1 MSSDS
6 QKQLILVV
14 DDQPINIKL
23 LQRKLEREGYDVLTA
38 YNGQECLDIVAKT
51 PPDLI
56 LLDVMMPE
64 MDGIETCE
72 KLKANEA
79 TETIPVIFITAKSSK
94 EGKLEGLGV
103 GAVDYI
109 TKPIDLEET
118 LARVKTQLRIQEIYR
133 ENIELQTQMGEIRRS
148 AAVGAITQGIAHNLN
163 NLLGVVV
170 GYLDLLRNGYDSP
183 DMVKRSVSL
192 MDQAIQRM
200 VNIIR
205 HLSSIATSERVQ
217 ISPLELRILVEST
230 LERFRDEYEVNQEIE
245 VHNRAPETFKFEAN
259 SEVFE
264 SVLLK
269 LLVNAWEA
277 YPKNTPDEAKTIA
290 IDCQISN
297 DGKNLLIKVLDEGPG
312 IPADIVEHV
321 FDPFITSKT
330 SVGRG
335 LGLTMARHAMRNLK
349 GDLTLTDRDGKGAV
363 ATIIHPIKQP
373 VVDAI
378 ADPKNAPHA
387 PHGSSILAAAGKKVP
402 SNTAR
407 HD

>member
-1 MSSDS
+1 VPPESK
-6 QKQLILVV
+6 KQLILVV

-38 YNGQECLDIVAKT
+38 YNGQECLKIVEET

-72 KLKANEA
+72 KLKEKEE

-133 ENIELQTQMGEIRRS
+133 ENIELQTQLGEIRRS

-205 HLSSIATSERVQ
+205 HLSSIATNERVQ
-217 ISPLELRILVEST
+217 IFDLKALSLVEDT
-230 LERFRDEYEVNQEIE
+230 VERFRDEYEVPLEIPINSQIPDSFVFE
-245 VHNRAPETFKFEAN
+245 SNR
-259 SEVFE
+259 EVFE
-264 SVLLK
+264 NALIK

-277 YPKNTPDEAKTIA
+277 YPKNTPDEDKTIA
-290 IDCQISN
+290 IDCELSDDSN
-297 DGKNLLIKVLDEGPG
+297 SVIIKVVDEGPG
-312 IPADIVEHV
+312 LPADIREHV

-335 LGLTMARHAMRNLK
+335 LGLTMARHSIRNLK
-349 GDLTLTDRDGKGAV
+349 GDLTLVDRKGQGCV
-363 ATIIHPIKQP
+363 ATIIHPKKQP
-373 VVDAI
+373 VIDNI
-378 ADPKNAPHA
+378 SKPEGGTHT
-387 PHGSSILAAAGKKVP
+387 HQGSAILAGPGNEIASDV
-402 SNTAR
+402 AR

>member
-1 MSSDS
+1 MPPEAK
-6 QKQLILVV
+6 KQLILVV

-38 YNGQECLDIVAKT
+38 YNGQECLNIVAQT

-72 KLKANEA
+72 RLKQNEA

-205 HLSSIATSERVQ
+205 HLSSIATSEKVF
-217 ISPLELRILVEST
+217 ISPVELKILIDDS
-230 LERFRDEYEVNQEIE
+230 LERFRDEYDVTEEINVE
-245 VHNRAPETFKFEAN
+245 SSVPEKFSFESN

-264 SVLLK
+264 GVMLK
-269 LLVNAWEA
+269 LLVNAWES
-277 YPKNTPDEAKTIA
+277 YPKTTPDEEKHITVA
-290 IDCQISN
+290 CSISN
-297 DGKNLLIKVLDEGPG
+297 DGDNVVVKVLDEGSG
-312 IPADIVEHV
+312 IPADIREHI

-335 LGLTMARHAMRNLK
+335 LGLTMARHVIRNLK
-349 GDLTLTDRDGKGAV
+349 GELTVQNRASKGCV
-363 ATIIHPIKQP
+363 ATIVHPLKQP
-373 VVDAI
+373 VIEPI
-378 ADPKNAPHA
+378 APGSHLPHA
-387 PHGSSILAAAGKKVP
+387 PQGESIIPAANRSIP
-402 SNTAR
+402 SRASR

>member
-1 MSSDS
+1 MPPESK
-6 QKQLILVV
+6 KQLILVV

-23 LQRKLEREGYDVLTA
+23 LQRKLEREGYEVLTA
-38 YNGQECLDIVAKT
+38 FNGQECLNIVSQRK
-51 PPDLI
+51 PDLI

-72 KLKANEA
+72 KLKENEE

-133 ENIELQTQMGEIRRS
+133 ENIELQTQLGEIRRS

-205 HLSSIATSERVQ
+205 HLSSIATNERVQ
-217 ISPLELRILVEST
+217 ISPLQIGILIDGA
-230 LERFRDEYEVNQEIE
+230 LERFKDEYDVEME
-245 VHNRAPETFKFEAN
+245 APVEYSIPESYKFEAN

-269 LLVNAWEA
+269 LLVNAWES
-277 YPKNTPDEAKTIA
+277 YPKSTEDENKKIA
-290 IDCQISN
+290 LKVKLSDDAQT
-297 DGKNLLIKVLDEGPG
+297 LLVKVLDEGNG
-312 IPADIVEHV
+312 IPADIRDHI

-349 GDLTLTDRDGKGAV
+349 GDLTLVNRADTGCV
-363 ATIIHPIKQP
+363 ATMHHPVKQP
-373 VVDAI
+373 TIEPVIPNSGSTHQSQGASLISTRTENI
-378 ADPKNAPHA
+378 A
-387 PHGSSILAAAGKKVP
+387 SSV
-402 SNTAR
+402 SR

>member
-1 MSSDS
+1 MSSNPK
-6 QKQLILVV
+6 KQLILVV

-38 YNGQECLDIVAKT
+38 YNGQECLNIVAET

-72 KLKANEA
+72 KLKEKEE

-133 ENIELQTQMGEIRRS
+133 ENIELQEQLGEIRRS

-205 HLSSIATSERVQ
+205 HLSSIATNERVQ
-217 ISPLELRILVEST
+217 IAPLELKVLLDST
-230 LERFRDEYEVNQEIE
+230 LERFREEYEVTTEIPLD
-245 VHNRAPETFKFEAN
+245 NKAPDTFKFEAN
-259 SEVFE
+259 AEVFE
-264 SVLLK
+264 GVLLK

-277 YPKNTPDEAKTIA
+277 YPKNTPAEDKDISIEAQVSDNGDAVIVR
-290 IDCQISN
+290 
-297 DGKNLLIKVLDEGPG
+297 VLDEGPG
-312 IPADIVEHV
+312 LSDEIRDHV

-349 GDLTLTDRDGKGAV
+349 GDLKLADRADKGCV

-373 VVDAI
+373 AI
-378 ADPKNAPHA
+378 EPVSTQHSSKHQSQ
-387 PHGSSILAAAGKKVP
+387 GSSILEGVAKKIP
-402 SNTAR
+402 SSATR

>member
-1 MSSDS
+1 MPTETN
-6 QKQLILVV
+6 KPLILVV

-23 LQRKLEREGYDVLTA
+23 LQRKLEREGFDVLTA
-38 YNGQECLDIVAKT
+38 FNGQECLAVVEQT

-64 MDGIETCE
+64 MDGIETCAR
-72 KLKANEA
+72 LKENEA

-133 ENIELQTQMGEIRRS
+133 ENIELQTKLGEIRRS

-183 DMVKRSVSL
+183 DMVQRSVSL

-205 HLSSIATSERVQ
+205 HLSSIATSEKVQ
-217 ISPLELRILVEST
+217 LSSLTVSELINT
-230 LERFRDEYEVNQEIE
+230 GLERFREEHGVDSPVQVN
-245 VHNRAPETFKFEAN
+245 VDLPASFKVESN
-259 SEVFE
+259 TDVF
-264 SVLLK
+264 SNVIVK
-269 LLVNAWEA
+269 LLINAWEA
-277 YPKNTPDEAKTIA
+277 YPKALAGEDKYIA
-290 IDCQISN
+290 IDATLSPNADFVIVTVS
-297 DGKNLLIKVLDEGPG
+297 DEGSG
-312 IPADIVEHV
+312 LSDEVREHL
-321 FDPFITSKT
+321 FDPFITTKT

-335 LGLTMARHAMRNLK
+335 LGLTMARHSIRNLR
-349 GDLTLTDRDGKGAV
+349 GELTLTDRPEKGCV
-363 ATIIHPIKQP
+363 ATIKYPVRQPAKPMVDGDSNQRLKQDR
-373 VVDAI
+373 VGAM
-378 ADPKNAPHA
+378 
-387 PHGSSILAAAGKKVP
+387 PHGGIASVS
-402 SNTAR
+402 R

>member
-1 MSSDS
+1 MPPESN
-6 QKQLILVV
+6 KQLILVV

-23 LQRKLEREGYDVLTA
+23 LQRKLEREGYEVLTA
-38 YNGQECLDIVAKT
+38 YNGQECLNIVAKRK
-51 PPDLI
+51 PDLI

-72 KLKANEA
+72 KLKENED

-133 ENIELQTQMGEIRRS
+133 ENIELQTQLGEIRRS

-217 ISPLELRILVEST
+217 IFPLEIKLLIDGA
-230 LERFRDEYEVNQEIE
+230 LERFHDEFEVENSIPVEYSL
-245 VHNRAPETFKFEAN
+245 PENFKLEAN
-259 SEVFE
+259 RDVFE

-269 LLVNAWEA
+269 LLVNSWEA
-277 YPKNTPDEAKTIA
+277 YHKGTEDEEKYIGLKIGLSDDAKSLLVKV
-290 IDCQISN
+290 IDQGS
-297 DGKNLLIKVLDEGPG
+297 G
-312 IPADIVEHV
+312 IPSDIHDHI

-335 LGLTMARHAMRNLK
+335 LGLTMARHSMRNLQ
-349 GDLTLTDRDGKGAV
+349 GDLEVVNRADAGVV
-363 ATIIHPIKQP
+363 ATMIHPVKQP
-373 VVDAI
+373 KVEPTVSGSPPAH
-378 ADPKNAPHA
+378 K
-387 PHGSSILAAAGKKVP
+387 PHGSSLISKP
-402 SNTAR
+402 SSNIPSGVSR

>member
-1 MSSDS
+1 MPPETN
-6 QKQLILVV
+6 KQLILVV

-23 LQRKLEREGYDVLTA
+23 LQRKLEREGYEVLTA
-38 YNGQECLDIVAKT
+38 FNGQECLNIVAERK
-51 PPDLI
+51 PDLI

-72 KLKANEA
+72 KLKENED

-133 ENIELQTQMGEIRRS
+133 ENIELQTQLGEIRRS

-217 ISPLELRILVEST
+217 ISPLEIGILINGA
-230 LERFRDEYEVNQEIE
+230 LDRFKTEYEIE
-245 VHNRAPETFKFEAN
+245 MDVPVEYSIPESYKFEAN

-264 SVLLK
+264 NVLLK

-277 YPKNTPDEAKTIA
+277 YSKNVDDSQKAIA
-290 IDCQISN
+290 IKVQMSDNGETIF
-297 DGKNLLIKVLDEGPG
+297 IKVIDEGQG
-312 IPADIVEHV
+312 VPADIRDHI

-335 LGLTMARHAMRNLK
+335 LGLTMARHSMRNLK
-349 GDLTLTDRDGKGAV
+349 GDLTLVNRAEKGCV
-363 ATIIHPIKQP
+363 ATMIHPIKQP
-373 VVDAI
+373 TLEPVTPPSPSQHSPQGPAI
-378 ADPKNAPHA
+378 ISTQSGNI
-387 PHGSSILAAAGKKVP
+387 SSAA
-402 SNTAR
+402 TR